1 MKFTA
6 AFLALTVASASAFA
20 PASPA
25 ARTCEFLIF
34 EMKGSKRYAGLSDG
48 CVVRDSCDPPEFDL
62 IHIFHSHGSIDSILL
77 HFSLCCAI

>member
-34 EMKGSKRYAGLSDG
+34 EMKGSKRYAGLSD
-48 CVVRDSCDPPEFDL
+48 VWSE
-62 IHIFHSHGSIDSILL
+62 IDAHHAILRCL
-77 HFSLCCAI
+77 T